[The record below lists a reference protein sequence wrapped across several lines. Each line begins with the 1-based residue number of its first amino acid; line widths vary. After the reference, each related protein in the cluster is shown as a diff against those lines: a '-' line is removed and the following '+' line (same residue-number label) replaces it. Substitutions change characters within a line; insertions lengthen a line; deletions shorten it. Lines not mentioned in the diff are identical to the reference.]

1 MNSTSPL
8 EDRVRAL
15 IEAYAELAPI
25 DVDPVAM
32 THLAAAGPRETAA
45 VLPRFGLAGL
55 RLGFAL
61 LVLTLLVTIVGTVV
75 MLGGRPLFP
84 DREVDLAQRAFVEA
98 FLGLPADGSIP
109 STPETGELVFS
120 FDGRIRSLGLD
131 FYRMWVYADGR
142 LIWKSNLEGSGRRNP
157 AFGSSEPTTAVIEQ
171 RLTPLGV
178 ELLRSEVMATARIL
192 GPARVGEDLTEWGRP
207 GVLWG
212 GMAIGAGD
220 QILAATWDD
229 PQLPSRLA
237 NPASWL
243 PASAWTDQRVGGFV
257 PARYAVC
264 SWQLDGPPPVAQ
276 SQLEE
281 ALGVRTKDELLS
293 RSTPRAD
300 PSRPE
305 CSLEVATED
314 ARAIVE
320 MVDAAGAP
328 LEGATPLRYRFPMGG
343 VLELLPILPNGDTVC
358 NCG

>member
-1 MNSTSPL
+1 MNPTSPL

-15 IEAYAELAPI
+15 IEAYAELAPT
-25 DVDPVAM
+25 DVDPVAV
-32 THLAAAGPRETAA
+32 THLAAAGPRERAA
-45 VLPRFGLAGL
+45 VLPGFGFTSL

-61 LVLTLLVTIVGTVV
+61 LVVALLVTIVGTVF
-75 MLGGRPLFP
+75 MAGGVPLLR
-84 DREVDLAQRAFVEA
+84 DREVDLIERGFVEP
-98 FLGLPADGSIP
+98 FLGLPADGAMP

-120 FDGRIRSLGLD
+120 FDGRVRSLRGD

-142 LIWKSNLEGSGRRNP
+142 LIWKSNLEGSGRGNP

-178 ELLRSEVMATARIL
+178 ELLRSEVMATAHIL

-207 GVLWG
+207 GVIWG

-229 PQLPSRLA
+229 PQLPARLA
-237 NPASWL
+237 NPAAWL
-243 PASAWTDQRVGGFV
+243 PASAWADQRVGGFV

-264 SWQLDGPPPVAQ
+264 IRLDGEPSIAP
-276 SQLEE
+276 SQLVELLPE
-281 ALGVRTKDELLS
+281 RTKDVLLS
-293 RSTPRAD
+293 RSMPLAKPVRSD
-300 PSRPE
+300 CRDVVE
-305 CSLEVATED
+305 TED

-320 MVDAAGAP
+320 TLEAAGVG
-328 LEGATPLRYRFPMGG
+328 LEGVDSLRYALPMRGI
-343 VLELLPILPNGDTVC
+343 LELLPILPNGDTVC